1 MPVGS
6 MVALMIKRWSKSLL
20 FAALV
25 ALFLGPRPA
34 EAVRI
39 KDLATLQG
47 VRDNQLVGYGL
58 VVGLNGSGDSN
69 STEFTVQSL
78 VNMMKN
84 MGISV
89 DPTKVKVNNVA
100 AVMVTAALPP
110 FAKAG
115 SGIDV
120 LVSSV
125 GDAKSLVGGTL
136 LMTPLHGPDGKIYA
150 VAQGPLVVGG
160 FSGGGAAASVQK
172 NHPTAGRI
180 PNGALVEKQVP
191 FSLPSGGALI
201 YQLDDS
207 DFTTASRMEAAVNER
222 FGAGT
227 AHCIDGGSLR
237 IEMPKNYDGRTVDFL
252 AALEDLQVQPDV
264 EARIVVNEKT
274 GTIVMGE
281 DVRISTVAVSH
292 GNLSLVVSES
302 ANVSQPPPL
311 SNGQTVAVPQTK
323 VGMAEDKGHL
333 LVLDMGVSI
342 GDIAKALNAIGAT
355 PRDMISIFQAIK
367 AAGALHADLVVL

>member
-1 MPVGS
+1 
-6 MVALMIKRWSKSLL
+6 MIRHFGKFMLL
-20 FAALV
+20 AALAV
-25 ALFLGPRPA
+25 LLWAPRTA
-34 EAVRI
+34 QAVRI

-47 VRDNQLVGYGL
+47 VRNNQLVGYGL
-58 VVGLNGSGDSN
+58 VVGLNGTGDSS
-69 STEFTVQSL
+69 STDFTVQTL

-84 MGISV
+84 MGITV
-89 DPTKVKVNNVA
+89 DPSKVKVNNVA
-100 AVMVTAALPP
+100 AVMVTTELPP
-110 FAKAG
+110 FAKTG
-115 SGIDV
+115 SAIDV
-120 LVSSV
+120 LVSSI

-150 VAQGPLVVGG
+150 VAQGPLVIGG
-160 FSGGGAAASVQK
+160 FSGGGRAATAQK

-180 PNGALVEKQVP
+180 PNGALVERQVP
-191 FSLPSGGALI
+191 FTLPNGGALT
-201 YQLDDS
+201 YQLDDY
-207 DFTTASRMEAAVNER
+207 DFTTASRMESVINTR

-227 AHCIDGGSLR
+227 AHCIDGGSVR
-237 IEMPKNYDGRTVDFL
+237 IEMPQNYDGRTVDFL
-252 AALEDLQVQPDV
+252 AALEALQVQPAT
-264 EARIVVNEKT
+264 EAKIVVNEKT

-311 SNGQTVAVPQTK
+311 SNGQTVTVPQTK
-323 VGMAEDKGHL
+323 VSVTEDKGKL
-333 LVLDMGVSI
+333 MVLNMGVSI

-355 PRDMISIFQAIK
+355 PRDMISILQAIK